1 MAIYLDFSGSM
12 FAALHVD
19 LKAGEKPDVNYLR
32 YLIINNIRF
41 YNKKFSSEFGMMHI
55 CLDSSSWRDTV
66 FSQYKYERR
75 AGRAQDNNDWDE
87 IFNDI
92 TLIQSEVKE
101 HLPFPVIQANG
112 AEADDIIG
120 VLCEYNQEPSVVV
133 SNDKDFGALLKYKH
147 ISRYRPIVKG
157 VEKTPITDAERFEFD
172 LILSGDKSDGIPSI
186 RCNDNFY
193 VDQHKAKLANEPIV
207 RAPPVSAK
215 LKNSCYEAFNQSE
228 AELEKVMGKFLYKNY
243 LRNRLLISLDYVP
256 DDVKVA
262 IHKSV
267 HEASPAKIMKT
278 LQFLMQNRMQRLVAE
293 IKDFTPNQTPRK
305 VTSVFDI

>member
-19 LKAGEKPDVNYLR
+19 LKAGEKPDLDYLR

-41 YNKKFSSEFGMMHI
+41 YNKKFSSEFGLMHI
-55 CLDSSSWRDTV
+55 CLDSSSWRDGV
-66 FSQYKYERR
+66 FPQYKYERR
-75 AGRAQDNNDWDE
+75 ANRAEDNNDWDQ
-87 IFNDI
+87 IFDHI
-92 TLIQSEVKE
+92 STIQSEIKE
-101 HLPFPVIQANG
+101 HLPFPVIQAVG

-120 VLCEYNQEPSVVV
+120 VLCSSNTEPSILV
-133 SNDKDFGALLKYKH
+133 SNDKDFGALLKHKH
-147 ISRYRPIVKG
+147 VKRYRPIVKG
-157 VEKTPITDAERFEFD
+157 VEKTPITDPERFEFD
-172 LILSGDKSDGIPSI
+172 LILSGDKSDGIPSV
-186 RCNDNFY
+186 RCHDDFY
-193 VDQHKAKLANEPIV
+193 IEQHRAKLAKEPIV

-215 LKNSCYEAFNQSE
+215 LKNSCYEAFNKSQQ
-228 AELEKVMGKFLYKNY
+228 ELEIVMGKFLYKNY
-243 LRNRLLISLDYVP
+243 LRNQLLISLDYVP